1 MNRTKQTVLAWVDG
15 TRPTEPPPPR
25 TLQAAEAH
33 AHVAALV
40 KQAYQQ
46 PLPEHTLAFMA
57 ERVLARATTEPPRE
71 WYQRW
76 LVAVLRPTPVLAA
89 VAVLLAVIAAL
100 QYAPVR
106 QLLQRHST
114 RAFVIYRAQDG
125 TPIYQPIEYQ
135 RVTQPE
141 DEHGST

>member
-15 TRPTEPPPPR
+15 TRPRAPLPPR
-25 TLQAAEAH
+25 TLRTAEAH
-33 AHVAALV
+33 AHVAALI

-46 PLPEHTLAFMA
+46 PLPEPSLAFMA
-57 ERVLARATTEPPRE
+57 ERVLARATAAPPPA
-71 WYQRW
+71 WYQHW
-76 LVAVLRPTPVLAA
+76 LAAVLRPTPVLIA
-89 VAVLLAVIAAL
+89 VAALLAVIAAL

-106 QLLQRHST
+106 QLLHRNAT

-125 TPIYQPIEYQ
+125 TPVYQPIEYQ

-141 DEHGST
+141 DERGST